1 MLTTTLVAI
10 QTFFCTSLPPATL
23 KFNTSLESQPLKS
36 EEILQSFEQQRQ
48 LCNPITLSP
57 HHSITPSSDKGI
69 KQCEIEEADY
79 RIKTIVI
86 DPGHGG
92 HDPGCLGV
100 HNHEK
105 NLALAIAKKAA
116 TYISTQFPEVR
127 VIMTRETDVFIP
139 LHERTRI
146 ANQNNA
152 DLFISIHCN
161 YMPGSRATSGTETYV
176 MGLHTAEQNL
186 EVAKRENS
194 AILLEEN
201 YEQNYDFDPNSTEG
215 HIMLSMFQNAYLEQ
229 SILFAERVEEK
240 FATQAGRRSRGVK
253 QAGFYVLKATT
264 MPSILIEAGFLSNRE
279 EENFLSTGEGQ
290 DIAANAILQAFAEY
304 KSIVESGR
312 INTETTVVSQPPPTK
327 QPQVVRV
334 VEQTNAAYTPSAQD
348 RAVRHEPKI
357 IPSGPINEAPRKN
370 DETGSI
376 IQFCVQIAAATQ
388 PVDANQSKWQV
399 LRYQVEVVQEDNF
412 YKYQARGFYDL
423 ESALQAKTYLKSKG
437 FPDAFVVAYKN
448 GKKIALEDAKK
459 ELGIK
464 Y

>member
-10 QTFFCTSLPPATL
+10 QTFFCISLPPTTPE
-23 KFNTSLESQPLKS
+23 FNTSLEFQPFKTEALG
-36 EEILQSFEQQRQ
+36 
-48 LCNPITLSP
+48 
-57 HHSITPSSDKGI
+57 KGI
-69 KQCEIEEADY
+69 KQSEIGEEDY

-92 HDPGCLGV
+92 HDPGCLGS

-105 NLALAIAKKAA
+105 NLALGIAKKAA
-116 TYISTQFPEVR
+116 AYIAAQFPDVR

-139 LHERTRI
+139 LHERANI

-161 YMPGSRATSGTETYV
+161 YMPGSRATHGTETYV

-229 SILFAERVEEK
+229 SILLAERVEEK

-264 MPSILIEAGFLSNRE
+264 MPSILIEAGFLSNRD
-279 EENFLSTGEGQ
+279 EENFLSTNEGQ
-290 DIAANAILQAFAEY
+290 DVAANAILQAFAEY
-304 KSIVESGR
+304 KSIVESGS
-312 INTETTVVSQPPPTK
+312 INTTAIARSEPPPPVK

-334 VEQTNAAYTPSAQD
+334 AEQNTNEYIPSTED
-348 RAVRHEPKI
+348 RVVRSEPKI
-357 IPSGPINEAPRKN
+357 IINESPRRN
-370 DETGSI
+370 TETNAS
-376 IQFCVQIAAATQ
+376 IQFCIQLAAAAK
-388 PVDANQSKWQV
+388 PVDASQNKWQD
-399 LRYQVEVVQEDNF
+399 LRYQVEVIQEDNF

-423 ESALQAKTYLKSKG
+423 DAALQAKTYLKSKG

-448 GKKIALEDAKK
+448 GKKISLEDAKK